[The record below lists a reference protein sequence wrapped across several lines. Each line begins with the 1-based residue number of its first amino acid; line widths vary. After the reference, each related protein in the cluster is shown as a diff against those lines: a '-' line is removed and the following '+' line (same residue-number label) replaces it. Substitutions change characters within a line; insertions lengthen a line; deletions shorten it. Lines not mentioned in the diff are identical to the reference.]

1 LPYVK
6 CFKNDSFFIFHP
18 QNLSLRLE
26 DRTGVINRIQDTAM
40 RSRLRKKNRSRIS
53 LLDRVVESR
62 QQVFAKGRSKLNR
75 TPETTSERPLDGNLL
90 DSGEPAPTP
99 SKKRLFGH
107 GILDRLQQPVGIRP
121 IFLLFI
127 TWLLML
133 VIIWGAYQEIM
144 SLGAPNQAKKS
155 VIQVE
160 QRALLELL
168 GALVIGGVGLSL
180 VMTPALKSQTKPG
193 SETAIAAQLKSLE
206 SSKD

>member
-1 LPYVK
+1 
-6 CFKNDSFFIFHP
+6 
-18 QNLSLRLE
+18 
-26 DRTGVINRIQDTAM
+26 M

-62 QQVFAKGRSKLNR
+62 QQVIAKRRSKPNR
-75 TPETTSERPLDGNLL
+75 TPAKTSPETLPLDDMLL
-90 DSGEPAPTP
+90 DSREPAPP
-99 SKKRLFGH
+99 RSKKRLFGH

-121 IFLLFI
+121 IFLLVI

-133 VIIWGAYQEIM
+133 VIIWGAFQEIM

-180 VMTPALKSQTKPG
+180 VMTPALKQQPKPG
-193 SETAIAAQLKSLE
+193 SETAIASQLKALE

>member
-1 LPYVK
+1 
-6 CFKNDSFFIFHP
+6 
-18 QNLSLRLE
+18 
-26 DRTGVINRIQDTAM
+26 M

-62 QQVFAKGRSKLNR
+62 QQVFAKRGARLNR
-75 TPETTSERPLDGNLL
+75 TPETTPETRPLGGTLLNDGEL
-90 DSGEPAPTP
+90 APTP

-107 GILDRLQQPVGIRP
+107 GMLDRLQQPVGIRP

-180 VMTPALKSQTKPG
+180 VMTPALKRSTKPG
-193 SETAIAAQLKSLE
+193 SETAIATQLKLNKSLE